1 MMAIRRAQPGDAGP
15 ILDIL
20 REVASEV
27 PVFVEPEA
35 RWALLADQVTKAC
48 AAGLSRVALDA
59 AGSVIGF
66 LLVEPDEHERFQL
79 ENGAL
84 HLAYAGV
91 TRASRGNG
99 ALRALVT
106 DVMDEGVP
114 LSANVKTANTSEM
127 LRRLQ
132 RLGFGIL
139 VERSDEIELR
149 WSREQ

>member
-66 LLVEPDEHERFQL
+66 LLVEPDELERFQL

-84 HLAYAGV
+84 QLAYAGV

-99 ALRALVT
+99 ALR
-106 DVMDEGVP
+106 
-114 LSANVKTANTSEM
+114 LSLASAV
-127 LRRLQ
+127 
-132 RLGFGIL
+132 
-139 VERSDEIELR
+139 RSDAAGLAPPTRQGPEVHLHR
-149 WSREQ
+149 RAA